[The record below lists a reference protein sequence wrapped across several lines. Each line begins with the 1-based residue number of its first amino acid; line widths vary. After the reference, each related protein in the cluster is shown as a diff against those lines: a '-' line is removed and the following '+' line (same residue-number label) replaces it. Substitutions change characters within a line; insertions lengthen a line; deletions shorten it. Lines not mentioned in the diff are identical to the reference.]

1 MKGTMKMAGLTSFD
15 AVVPN
20 EIGGLNAFEAMLA
33 ARRFN
38 KSVLD
43 TDLVA
48 RAYPMVWQTVRC
60 LKDIP
65 ITPCSVANG
74 SGRVDVCISCFLLRH
89 S

>member
-1 MKGTMKMAGLTSFD
+1 MKMVGLSDFD

-20 EIGGLNAFEAMLA
+20 EIGGLNAFESLLA
-33 ARRFN
+33 AQRFK

-60 LKDIP
+60 LNDVP
-65 ITPCSVANG
+65 IAPCTVADG
-74 SGRVDVCISCFLLRH
+74 SGRVDVCASY

>member
-1 MKGTMKMAGLTSFD
+1 MKGTMKMAGIQNFD

-20 EIGGLNAFEAMLA
+20 EIGGLNAFESILA
-33 ARRFN
+33 ARRFK

-60 LKDIP
+60 LNDVP
-65 ITPCSVANG
+65 IAPCSVADG
-74 SGRVDVCISCFLLRH
+74 SGRVDVYTLFSF
-89 S
+89 